1 MSTIEIAYRSRLT
14 GRTPFDYVWTR
25 NIGVQNTFKMICQED
40 SKMRAL
46 LKRCRNNGILEY
58 WNDDI
63 LLKNP
68 IFQFSRRSQP
78 VPSRICGAAKAGKA
92 TLAKSAIP
100 SFHFSKGASV
110 RKAFSYD
117 NSRPP
122 GKLFLDRCEPGSNI
136 TFHENR

>member
-100 SFHFSKGASV
+100 SFHFP
-110 RKAFSYD
+110 KAPLSAK
-117 NSRPP
+117 P
-122 GKLFLDRCEPGSNI
+122 LAMIIHAHL
-136 TFHENR
+136 ENCFWTDVNPEAI

>member
-1 MSTIEIAYRSRLT
+1 MSTIERAYRSRLT
-14 GRTPFDYVWTR
+14 RRTPFDYVWTR

-68 IFQFSRRSQP
+68 IFQHSSFPKALLSAKP
-78 VPSRICGAAKAGKA
+78 LAMITHAHLGNCLMGAG
-92 TLAKSAIP
+92 I
-100 SFHFSKGASV
+100 V
-110 RKAFSYD
+110 C
-117 NSRPP
+117 
-122 GKLFLDRCEPGSNI
+122 LFKRNQI
-136 TFHENR
+136 